1 MRVANVQTDAGQRLA
16 VARDDGWALLEGPGV
31 PTSVDDLVHGG
42 EEARQRAEK
51 QAETSR
57 PLTDAMSVGLC
68 VPQPGKIICI
78 GFNYGRH
85 AVEAGL
91 TLTTTPLIFAKFNN
105 TLVPAGLPV
114 ALPTTAEQYD
124 YEAELGVVIGRRAVK
139 VSTADAL
146 DYVWGYCN
154 CNDLTARDL
163 ASRTSQFTL
172 GKTLDGFL
180 PVGPELVSSDAV
192 GDPQNLTIQLWLN
205 GELRQDANT
214 SDMVFSVSE
223 VISYISQYL
232 PLEPGDFIA
241 TGTPS
246 GVILGRVPSVWMK
259 PGDVVD
265 VQIEGLGRLTT
276 PLVRADW

>member
-1 MRVANVQTDAGQRLA
+1 MRVTNVRTDAGSRLA
-16 VARDDGWALLEGPGV
+16 VARDDGWAVLEGPGI
-31 PTSVDDLVHGG
+31 PTSVDDLVRGG
-42 EEARQRAEK
+42 EEARQRAE
-51 QAETSR
+51 QAEPSR
-57 PLTDAMSVGLC
+57 AVSDGMSIGLC

-78 GFNYGRH
+78 GLNYRRH
-85 AVEAGL
+85 AIEAGL
-91 TLTTTPLIFAKFNN
+91 TLTATPLIFAKFNN
-105 TLVPAGLPV
+105 TLVSSGQPV
-114 ALPTTAEQYD
+114 ALPTTAQEYD

-139 VSTADAL
+139 VDVADAL

-154 CNDLTARDL
+154 CNDLTAREL
-163 ASRTSQFTL
+163 QARTSQFTL

-180 PVGPELVSSDAV
+180 PVGPELVSGDEV

-214 SDMVFSVSE
+214 SDMVFGVSE
-223 VISYISQYL
+223 LISYISQYL

-246 GVILGRVPSVWMK
+246 GVILGHKPSVWMK
-259 PGDVVD
+259 AGDVVD

-276 PLVRADW
+276 PLVTADW